1 MEKLIFEKSK
11 LGRKAYSL
19 PELDVPTANTD
30 ALPSQFLRNE
40 PAGFPEVSEID
51 IARHFLNLSQ
61 LNYNID
67 KGFYPL
73 GSCTMKYNPK
83 ANEVAAALDGF
94 ANLHPFTDEKHA
106 QGALQ
111 LMYELGND
119 LINITGMAGVT
130 LQPAAGAAGELTGIL
145 MIRAYHLDRGDTKRT
160 KILIPNSAHGTNPA
174 SASIGGFQI
183 VEVKSNDNG
192 TVDIEDLKTK
202 INDEVAALMLT
213 NPNTLGIFE
222 KDILEI
228 RELLSA
234 NGALLYMDGANL
246 NALIGIAQPGKF
258 GADALHINLH
268 KTFSTPHGGGG
279 PGAGPVVVSEKLLP
293 YLPVPQINV
302 VNGNYHFDFDRP
314 KSIGKVHSF
323 FGNFM
328 IILRAY
334 NYIKMLGNTG
344 MFETSRGA
352 IINANYLKS
361 LVKEHFDFPYEGNSL
376 HEFVMSGDRQKKAGS
391 STMEIAKR
399 LLDYGYHAP
408 TVYFPLVVHE
418 ALLVEPT
425 ETETKETLDAF
436 AETLLTINKEIES
449 NLELVKTA
457 PHNTPI
463 KRVNDAYAARNL
475 NTVWKG

>member
-19 PELDVPTANTD
+19 PELDVPAANTD
-30 ALPSQFLRNE
+30 TLPSKFLRNE

-51 IARHFLNLSQ
+51 IARHFFNLSQ
-61 LNYNID
+61 LNYNIE
-67 KGFYPL
+67 KGLYPL

-183 VEVKSNDNG
+183 VEVKSNENG
-192 TVDIEDLKTK
+192 TVDIEDFKTK
-202 INDEVAALMLT
+202 VNDEVAALMLT

-228 RELLSA
+228 RELLTA

-258 GADALHINLH
+258 GVDALHINLH

-328 IILRAY
+328 IMLRAF

-361 LVKEHFDFPYEGNSL
+361 LVKEHFDFPYEGNSM

-425 ETETKETLDAF
+425 ETETKETLDTF
-436 AETLLTINKEIES
+436 AETLLKINKEIEE

-457 PHNTPI
+457 PHHTPI